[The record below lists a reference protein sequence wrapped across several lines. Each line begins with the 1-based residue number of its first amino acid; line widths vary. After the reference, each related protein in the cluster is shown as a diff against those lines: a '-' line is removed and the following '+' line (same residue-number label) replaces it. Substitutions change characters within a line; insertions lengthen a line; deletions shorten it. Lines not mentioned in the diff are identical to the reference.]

1 MGDGPVHGL
10 DDGVTVGVEEE
21 FLLVDAET
29 RRTVPRAAAVLAR
42 VPKPRVAPT
51 PGGGLYEELLTA
63 QVEAATGICTTLDAL
78 RDHLCDGRRRLAAAA
93 SGEDAR
99 LISSGTAVLPG
110 SSIPVTP
117 GERFAE
123 IADRYAGVVTDYQT
137 CGCHVHTGVADR
149 ETAVAVVNHLRPW
162 LPTLVALAANS
173 PFDHGRDSGYA
184 SWRMLEQARFPG
196 SGVPPSFPSA
206 AAYDRQVALLVE
218 AGALI
223 DERMS
228 FWLAR
233 PSPRLPT
240 VEVRAGDAAATVDE
254 AILQAAL
261 VRALV
266 RTALTDLARG
276 REAPAVGDQLCAAAT
291 WTAAR
296 YGLDGPG
303 VHPIEERAVPA
314 ARLLREMLDRVR
326 PALEASGDLA
336 RVHAVLAWLSRHGG
350 GASRQRAAAAHGS
363 EAVVDLLAE
372 QTIAAAEAPAGLSS
386 RSGRHREDED
396 LTESS

>member
-1 MGDGPVHGL
+1 MGDGPVYGL

-29 RRTVPRAAAVLAR
+29 PRTVPRAAAVLAR
-42 VPKPRVAPT
+42 TPEPGVDLT
-51 PGGGLYEELLTA
+51 PGGGLYGELLTA
-63 QVEAATGICTTLDAL
+63 QVEAATGTCTTLDAL
-78 RDHLCDGRRRLAAAA
+78 RGQLCDGRRRLAAAA
-93 SGEDAR
+93 DAEGAR

-110 SSIPVTP
+110 DAIPVAP
-117 GERFAE
+117 GERFAK
-123 IADRYAGVVTDYQT
+123 IADRYAGVVADYQA

-162 LPTLVALAANS
+162 LPTLVALAGNS
-173 PFDHGRDSGYA
+173 PFDHGRDSGYQ
-184 SWRMLEQARFPG
+184 SWRMLDQARFPG
-196 SGVPPSFPSA
+196 SGVPPWFPSA
-206 AAYDRQVALLVE
+206 PAYDRQVARLVE

-254 AILQAAL
+254 AVLQAAL
-261 VRALV
+261 VRALI
-266 RTALTDLARG
+266 RTALSDLRRG
-276 REAPAVGDQLCAAAT
+276 REAPAVDDQLCAAAT
-291 WTAAR
+291 WSAAR

-303 VHPIEERAVPA
+303 VHPVEERAVPA
-314 ARLLREMLDRVR
+314 TRLLREMLDRVR

-336 RVHAVLAWLSRHGG
+336 RVRAVLAWLARHGS
-350 GASRQRAAAAHGS
+350 GALRQRAAAAYGLG
-363 EAVVDLLAE
+363 AVVDVLAE
-372 QTIAAAEAPAGLSS
+372 QTAGPC
-386 RSGRHREDED
+386 REDED
-396 LTESS
+396 VTEFL

>member
-42 VPKPRVAPT
+42 VPESRIDLG

-63 QVEAATGICTTLDAL
+63 QVEAASGICTTLDVL
-78 RDHLCDGRRRLAAAA
+78 RAHLCDGRRRLAAAA
-93 SGEDAR
+93 RAEDAR
-99 LISSGTAVLPG
+99 LVSSGTAVLPG
-110 SSIPVTP
+110 RVPVTP
-117 GERFAE
+117 GRRFAE
-123 IADRYAGVVTDYQT
+123 IADRYAGVVADYQA

-162 LPTLVALAANS
+162 LPTLVAVAANS

-206 AAYDRQVALLVE
+206 SAYDRQVARLVE

-240 VEVRAGDAAATVDE
+240 VEVRAGDAAVTVDE
-254 AILQAAL
+254 AVLHAAL

-266 RTALTDLARG
+266 RTALTDLTRG
-276 REAPAVGDQLCAAAT
+276 REAPLIGDQVCAAAT
-291 WTAAR
+291 WAAAR

-303 VHPIEERAVPA
+303 VHPVEERAVPA
-314 ARLLREMLDRVR
+314 TRLLREMLDRIR

-336 RVHAVLAWLSRHGG
+336 RVRAVLDRLARHGS
-350 GASRQRAAAAHGS
+350 GAVRQRAAAADGL

-372 QTIAAAEAPAGLSS
+372 QTTGSAEGSDR
-386 RSGRHREDED
+386 RSGRHPEDED
-396 LTESS
+396 VTESS